1 MIFFGSKG
9 KTISGQLVEGIQC
22 PNCESQKFI
31 TFGIIR
37 YFHLYWI
44 PTFITSKAVG
54 IECTH
59 CKKTLIDKE
68 LPGDLS
74 KDIKGTVF
82 NKKNTTPMFS
92 GLIIIAFLALF
103 ITYTVQKDNMQE
115 VAYIEQPA
123 INDLYI
129 VDFTKIFTDT
139 DPKYKYGLMRIKQIS
154 SDQVEL
160 EVSEIAYNK
169 TSGVRKDIRE
179 GKTSSDSYY
188 DSEPF
193 YIDIIKLK
201 AMKDT
206 GAISSIER
214 I

>member
-1 MIFFGSKG
+1 VIFFGSKG

-22 PNCESQKFI
+22 PNCDSQKFT

-59 CKKTLIDKE
+59 CKRTLIDNE
-68 LPGDLS
+68 LPEDLS
-74 KDIKGTVF
+74 IDIKGNVF
-82 NKKNTTPMFS
+82 NKKNTIPMFS
-92 GLIIIAFLALF
+92 GLMIIAILALF
-103 ITYTVQKDNMQE
+103 VTYTVQQDNAQE
-115 VAYIEQPA
+115 AAYIEQPA

-139 DPKYKYGLMRIKQIS
+139 DPKYKYGILRIKQIS
-154 SDQVEL
+154 SGQAEFQV
-160 EVSEIAYNK
+160 SQIAYNK

-193 YIDIIKLK
+193 YIDISKLK
-201 AMKDT
+201 TMKDT
-206 GAISSIER
+206 RAINSIER

>member
-22 PNCESQKFI
+22 PNCDSQKFT

-59 CKKTLIDKE
+59 CKRTLIDNE
-68 LPGDLS
+68 LPEDLS
-74 KDIKGTVF
+74 IDIKGNVF
-82 NKKNTTPMFS
+82 NKKNTIPMFS
-92 GLIIIAFLALF
+92 GLMIIAILALF
-103 ITYTVQKDNMQE
+103 VTYTVQQDNAQE
-115 VAYIEQPA
+115 AAYIEQPA

-139 DPKYKYGLMRIKQIS
+139 DPKYKYGILRIKQIS
-154 SDQVEL
+154 SGQAEFQV
-160 EVSEIAYNK
+160 SQIAYNK

-193 YIDIIKLK
+193 YIDISKLK
-201 AMKDT
+201 TMKDT
-206 GAISSIER
+206 RAINSIER